1 MTSVKH
7 SDNLGDLERRLIY
20 MPEGILL
27 SVSPSVYIF
36 RSPVFEEI
44 VLIELVLLYLHRINT

>member
-7 SDNLGDLERRLIY
+7 PHNLGDLERRLIY